1 MLLERGRS
9 IAVGRMR
16 RSTPEQHQPMSPL
29 ATGGTLEAVNFHARC
44 STWQSARTSRG
55 HKEMVDFTKR
65 LASKKVSK
73 ISDPILLYET
83 LDRASDKGPLRSSQE
98 AVLKEWNAKGR
109 TRRDV
114 IVKLHTGQGKTL
126 VGLLMLQARLNEGKG
141 PAIYLCPNNFLI
153 EQTCEQAKQ
162 FGFSVC
168 KADPDLPEAFQNGEQ
183 ILVTSVQKLFNG
195 LTKFGLDRRSM
206 AVSSLLMDDA
216 HACADAIRDACKI
229 RLEATDTTY
238 QQLRALFDTEL
249 EQQGAGTYADICNGK
264 FDAFLP
270 IPYWAWRD
278 RESDVARILS
288 KASDQKSVKFAW
300 PLLRNML
307 VHCQCVV
314 SGAAIEIEPHIAPLH
329 SFGSY
334 WKAEHRIFMSAT
346 VTDDAFLIKGLQLEP
361 STVLEP
367 LLYQRESWSGEKMI
381 LLPSLI
387 NPLLERSSVVA
398 TFAPLDS
405 RRQFGVVA
413 LATSFKGTGD
423 WSKLGAHVA
432 TAETVWNDIDSV
444 RKGSHARTLV
454 LVNRYDGID
463 LPDDSCRILVFD
475 GKPYSES
482 LVDLHQENCRPDSD
496 TTLVR
501 LARTIEQGMGR
512 SVRGEKDYSV
522 IIAVGTDLT
531 RALRDP
537 NSRRYLSSQMS
548 KQIEIGLE
556 IADYARE
563 DIDGGKDAQQA
574 FHGLIQQCLGRDA
587 GWKAFYAEKMAE
599 VQPKGANKE
608 LLELYAAEL
617 DAEKMFMDGD
627 ADGAGKC
634 VQRLLDEKQFDPADR
649 GWYLQTMARYNY
661 PANREEFNRLQIAAH
676 NSNRMLMRPQ
686 QGMNVT
692 KLSLLSQGR
701 VERIAEW
708 IRGHG
713 SFDQLQVSLSDI
725 LGRLAFGVK
734 ADKFEHALDELSRVL
749 GFAGE
754 RPDKEWKEG
763 PDNLWALDDINHI
776 VWECKNEVDLSRAE
790 VNKTE
795 AEQMNRSAAWFAKHY
810 PGCKAIYIEV
820 HPTHRVQSAAR
831 FLVDVRAMRERELK
845 ALTRAVRRFFNAF
858 ERLNF
863 KDLSLQ
869 HIQNTLGETGLGVD
883 NLLDGGFTHK
893 LMDLK

>member
-1 MLLERGRS
+1 
-9 IAVGRMR
+9 
-16 RSTPEQHQPMSPL
+16 
-29 ATGGTLEAVNFHARC
+29 
-44 STWQSARTSRG
+44 
-55 HKEMVDFTKR
+55 MVDFTKR

-73 ISDPILLYET
+73 SSDPIALYET
-83 LDRASDKGPLRSSQE
+83 LDRASDKGPLRASQE
-98 AVLKEWNAKGR
+98 AVLKEWGAKGR
-109 TRRDV
+109 ARRDV

-126 VGLLMLQARLNEGKG
+126 VGLLMLQARLNEGSG
-141 PAIYLCPNNFLI
+141 PAVYLCPNNFLI
-153 EQTCEQAKQ
+153 EQTCEQARQ

-168 KADPDLPEAFQNGEQ
+168 KADPELPEAFQNGEQ

-206 AVSSLLMDDA
+206 PVGTVLMDDA

-229 RLEATDTTY
+229 RLEATETAY

-249 EQQGAGTYADICNGK
+249 EQQGAGSYADICNGK
-264 FDAFLP
+264 LDAFLP
-270 IPYWAWRD
+270 VPYWAWRD

-300 PLLRNML
+300 PLLKNML
-307 VHCQCVV
+307 MHCQCVV
-314 SGAAIEIEPHIAPLH
+314 SGAAIEIEPQIAPLQ

-334 WKAEHRIFMSAT
+334 WKAEHRVFMSAT
-346 VTDDAFLIKGLQLEP
+346 VTDDAFLIKGLRLEP
-361 STVLEP
+361 TTVLKP
-367 LLYQRESWSGEKMI
+367 LVYERESWSGEKMI
-381 LLPSLI
+381 LVPSLI

-398 TFAPLDS
+398 AFAAPDP

-423 WSKLGAHVA
+423 WSKLGAQVA
-432 TAETVWNDIDSV
+432 TTDTVWSAIDKV
-444 RKGSHARTLV
+444 RKGSHAQTLV

-463 LPDDSCRILVFD
+463 LPDDSCRILIFD

-482 LVDLHQENCRPDSD
+482 LVDLYQEDCRPDSEA
-496 TTLVR
+496 TLVR

-537 NSRRYLSSQMS
+537 KSRRYLSSQMS
-548 KQIEIGLE
+548 TQIELGLE
-556 IADYARE
+556 IADYAKE
-563 DIDGGKDAQQA
+563 DIAAGKDPQQA
-574 FHGLIQQCLGRDA
+574 FYGLIQQCLGRDA
-587 GWKAFYAEKMAE
+587 GWKAFYAEKMAK
-599 VQPKGANKE
+599 VQPKGANQH
-608 LLELYAAEL
+608 LLEIYAAEL
-617 DAEKMFMDGD
+617 EAEKLFMDGD
-627 ADGAGKC
+627 VDGAGKR
-634 VQRLLDEKQFDPADR
+634 VQRLLDDNKFDAADR

-661 PANREEFNRLQIAAH
+661 PANREECNRLQAAAH
-676 NSNRMLMRPQ
+676 NCNRTLMRPQ
-686 QGMNVT
+686 QGLNVT

-701 VERIAEW
+701 VERIAGW

-713 SFDQLQVSLSDI
+713 SYDQLQIALNDI
-725 LGRLAFGVK
+725 LGRLVFGVK
-734 ADKFEHALDELSRVL
+734 ADKFEHALDELSRAL

-763 PDNLWALDDINHI
+763 PDNLWALDDVNFI
-776 VWECKNEVDLSRAE
+776 VWECKNEVDLKRVE
-790 VNKTE
+790 INKSE
-795 AEQMNRSAAWFAKHY
+795 AEQMNRSAAWFTKHY
-810 PGCKAIYIEV
+810 PGCKAVHIEV
-820 HPTHRVQSAAR
+820 HPAYKVQSGAN
-831 FLVDVRAMRERELK
+831 FLVEVRAMREKELK
-845 ALTRAVRRFFNAF
+845 ALLRAVRKFFDAF

-863 KDLSLQ
+863 NDLSLT
-869 HIQNTLGETGLGVD
+869 HIQNTLSDAALDVE